1 MRHLQNSRGKSLAVV
16 ALSTLVIVVVMA
28 FSGLGRNTTE
38 LTAQAFQSPIETPTP
53 IPSPTPTLPS
63 PPPPSGPSDEALQAL
78 TYVAERYGLPPE
90 QLSVANEHRR
100 DYPLLRRSFRAV
112 TVHDRGGTGFY
123 QLLVDLENGRIEAD
137 VPAIERATAA
147 AYRARYGRLHPAL
160 YERLQPIG
168 DDEVLPVAIW
178 GEAPPGRSRQ
188 QLYTELAARF
198 PEAAI
203 ALARSGNPFD
213 VGDQILADRIRGV
226 YLGLLEEDTQA
237 RLTPLIRHLQAY
249 SVEVETFG
257 ALPSLVASLSKQ
269 QILQLEHRADVD
281 MIYLVDEMAQPAM
294 DVANQTTLVSQVR
307 SSLGLTG
314 AGQRIAILEMGN
326 IVPTD
331 NCLPLWRMPWRRI
344 AGTEPIPGHKT
355 RVANVAACNDTAFG
369 GTYTGVAPQVEV
381 IDAGFDGSQN
391 DALAALQW
399 ATQPEPNARVVNVS
413 LMWSPESN
421 QMQWIDRAFDWWA
434 RQGQVA
440 IVAAA
445 GQYQA
450 PDWSYNVASPARAYN
465 VIAVGAFDDHNTS
478 SWHDDT
484 MWVDSAYL
492 DPWLS
497 WFYQGDRE
505 KPEAVAP
512 GVGITMINVDGN
524 IYDPGY
530 PPSGTSYAAPQMGGV
545 AALLLQLNPD
555 LLQNIHVLKPIL
567 MAAANHNIEGAPG
580 IPSGEELRDGAGGI
594 NAALAASIARRR
606 WSSIWGACP
615 GSCWFQEAIT
625 PAYPG
630 PNNPMSRYFSASVGN
645 EVRVIISWWSEAGE
659 NGSYDRLSTNLGLE
673 IYDPDHQL
681 VPNVY
686 DQNNRLVENG
696 ISNSWDNNYEIVR
709 FIARKTGTYEIRVT
723 RTPTGYDEDN
733 DLGIAVA
740 RIHRTFVPLILKS
753 L

>member
-1 MRHLQNSRGKSLAVV
+1 MRHLQSSHGKSLAIV

-28 FSGLGRNTTE
+28 FTGLGRTID

-53 IPSPTPTLPS
+53 VPSPTPTPLS
-63 PPPPSGPSDEALQAL
+63 PTPPSGPSGEALQAL
-78 TYVAERYGLPPE
+78 AYVAERYGLPPE
-90 QLSVANEHRR
+90 TLSVANEHRR
-100 DYPLLRRSFRAV
+100 DYPLLGRSFRAV
-112 TVHDRGGTGFY
+112 TIHDRGGTGFY
-123 QLLVDLENGRIEAD
+123 QLLVDLEDGRIEED
-137 VPAIERATAA
+137 VSAIEQAATA
-147 AYRARYGRLHPAL
+147 AYRARYGKLHPAL
-160 YERLQPIG
+160 YERLQQVR
-168 DDEVLPVAIW
+168 DEEILPVAIW
-178 GEAPPGRSRQ
+178 SAAPPQRNRQ
-188 QLYTELAARF
+188 QLYAELAARF
-198 PEAAI
+198 PEAAA
-203 ALARSGNPFD
+203 ALAHTGNPFD
-213 VGDQILADRIRGV
+213 VGNPALADRIRAV
-226 YLGLLEEDTQA
+226 YMDLLEEDTRA
-237 RLTPLIRHLQAY
+237 RLTPLIQYLQALG
-249 SVEVETFG
+249 VKVETFG
-257 ALPSLVASLSKQ
+257 ALPSVVATLPKR
-269 QILQLEHRADVD
+269 QILQLEHRADVE
-281 MIYLVDEMAQPAM
+281 MIYLVEEMAQPAM
-294 DVANQTTLVSQVR
+294 DVANQTTLVNQVR

-331 NCLPLWRMPWRRI
+331 HCLPLWRMPWRRI

-413 LMWSPESN
+413 LMWSPGSN

-465 VIAVGAFDDHNTS
+465 VIAVGAFDDHNTP

-484 MWVDSAYL
+484 MWTDSAYL

-497 WFYQGDRE
+497 WLYQGDRE

-530 PPSGTSYAAPQMGGV
+530 PPSGTSYAAPQVGGI
-545 AALLLQLNPD
+545 AILLLQLNPD

-567 MAAANHNIEGAPG
+567 MAAATHNVEGPPG
-580 IPSGEELRDGAGGI
+580 IPSGEELRDGAGGV
-594 NAALAASIARRR
+594 NAALAASIAQRR
-606 WSSIWGACP
+606 WYSGWGPCP
-615 GSCWFQEAIT
+615 GSCWYSVAIN
-625 PAYPG
+625 PSYPG
-630 PNNPMSRYFSASVGN
+630 PGNPMSYYFSASVGN
-645 EVRVIISWWSEAGE
+645 EIRVVISWWSEAGA
-659 NGSYDRLSTNLGLE
+659 NGSYDRLSTNLNLE

-686 DQNNRLVENG
+686 DQANQLVENG
-696 ISNSWDNNYEIVR
+696 ISASWDNNYEIVR
-709 FIARKTGTYEIRVT
+709 FIARKAGTYEIRVT
-723 RTPTGYDEDN
+723 RISTGYDENN

-740 RIHRTFVPLILKS
+740 RVYRTFVPLILKNP
-753 L
+753 